1 MKVKPLTGP
10 ALDLFEKVV
19 MGYRDYME
27 YSGMPP
33 WVLSHFFIED
43 LEQTLKEPGSL
54 KGDAVVNVLVMAS
67 HVDYSKLMA
76 DWYWLSIEERGMVV
90 SRIAT
95 AMAFMG
101 LASLL
106 GSMATYLG
114 PREKEEVM
122 RVAMK
127 YYEGKIS
134 YNEMVSEIENII
146 WPKEE
151 EKNLDWHH
159 VENYRKGMSLAEY
172 LPKELVRKMVGVYL
186 IKWIRLQQTDS
197 LWVFPSVYPNFL
209 E

>member
-1 MKVKPLTGP
+1 VKVKPLTGP

-106 GSMATYLG
+106 GSMATYLD

-122 RVAMK
+122 RVAIK

>member
-1 MKVKPLTGP
+1 VKLKPLTGP

-27 YSGMPP
+27 HSSIPP

-43 LEQTLKEPGSL
+43 LKQTLEEPGSL
-54 KGDAVVNVLVMAS
+54 KGDAVVNVLVMMS
-67 HVDYSKLMA
+67 HVDYSKLMT
-76 DWYWLSIEERGMVV
+76 DWYKLSIEERGMVV

-95 AMAFMG
+95 AIAFMG
-101 LASLL
+101 LSSLL

-134 YNEMVSEIENII
+134 YNEMASEIENII

-151 EKNLDWHH
+151 EKNLDWYH

-172 LPKELVRKMVGVYL
+172 LPKELVRKMVGVFL

-197 LWVFPSVYPNFL
+197 LWVFPSIYPNFL

>member
-1 MKVKPLTGP
+1 VKLKPLTGP

-27 YSGMPP
+27 HSSIPP

-43 LEQTLKEPGSL
+43 LKQTLEEPGSL
-54 KGDAVVNVLVMAS
+54 KGDAVVNVLVMMS
-67 HVDYSKLMA
+67 HVDYSKLMT
-76 DWYWLSIEERGMVV
+76 DWYKLSIEERGMVV

-101 LASLL
+101 LSSLL

-151 EKNLDWHH
+151 EKNLDWYH

-172 LPKELVRKMVGVYL
+172 LPKELVRKMVGVFL

-197 LWVFPSVYPNFL
+197 LWVFPSIYPNFL

>member
-1 MKVKPLTGP
+1 VKLKPLTGP

-106 GSMATYLG
+106 GSMATYLD

-122 RVAMK
+122 RVAIK

>member
-19 MGYRDYME
+19 TGYRDYME
-27 YSGMPP
+27 HTDMPP
-33 WVLSHFFIED
+33 LVLSHFFIDDIERA
-43 LEQTLKEPGSL
+43 LKEPGSL
-54 KGDAVVNVLVMAS
+54 KWDAVVNALVMAS
-67 HVDYSKLMA
+67 HVDYSELMT
-76 DWYWLSIEERGMVV
+76 DWYRLSIEERGMVV
-90 SRIAT
+90 SRIVT

-101 LASLL
+101 LSSLL

-151 EKNLDWHH
+151 EKNLDWYH
-159 VENYRKGMSLAEY
+159 VENYRKGMSLACLLY
-172 LPKELVRKMVGVYL
+172 TSPSPR
-186 IKWIRLQQTDS
+186 DS
-197 LWVFPSVYPNFL
+197 
-209 E
+209 

>member
-1 MKVKPLTGP
+1 VKVKPLTGP

-27 YSGMPP
+27 YSSIPP

-43 LEQTLKEPGSL
+43 LKQALEEPGSL

-76 DWYWLSIEERGMVV
+76 DWYRLSIEERGMVV

-106 GSMATYLG
+106 GSMATYLD

-122 RVAMK
+122 RVAIK

-151 EKNLDWHH
+151 EKNLDWNH

>member
-1 MKVKPLTGP
+1 VKVKPLTGP

-27 YSGMPP
+27 HSSIPP

-43 LEQTLKEPGSL
+43 LKQALEEPGSL

-67 HVDYSKLMA
+67 HVDYSELMTY
-76 DWYWLSIEERGMVV
+76 WYKLSIEERGMVV

-101 LASLL
+101 LSSLL

-146 WPKEE
+146 WPTEE
-151 EKNLDWHH
+151 EKNLDWNH

-186 IKWIRLQQTDS
+186 IKWIRLQQTDG
-197 LWVFPSVYPNFL
+197 LWVLPSVYPRFP

>member
-1 MKVKPLTGP
+1 VKLKPLTGP

-27 YSGMPP
+27 HSSIPP

-43 LEQTLKEPGSL
+43 LKQTLEEPGSL
-54 KGDAVVNVLVMAS
+54 KGDAVVNVLVMMS
-67 HVDYSKLMA
+67 HVDYSKLMT
-76 DWYWLSIEERGMVV
+76 DWYKLSIEERGMVV

-95 AMAFMG
+95 AIAFMG
-101 LASLL
+101 LSSLL

-151 EKNLDWHH
+151 EKNLDWYH

-172 LPKELVRKMVGVYL
+172 LPKELVRKMVGVFL

-197 LWVFPSVYPNFL
+197 LWVFPSIYPNFL

>member
-1 MKVKPLTGP
+1 VKVKPLTGP

-43 LEQTLKEPGSL
+43 IEQALKEPGSL

-67 HVDYSKLMA
+67 HVDYSKLMT
-76 DWYWLSIEERGMVV
+76 DWYKLSIEERGMVV

-106 GSMATYLG
+106 GSMATYLD

>member
-1 MKVKPLTGP
+1 VKLKPLTGP

-19 MGYRDYME
+19 IGYRDYME
-27 YSGMPP
+27 HSSIPP

-43 LEQTLKEPGSL
+43 LKQTLEEPESL
-54 KGDAVVNVLVMAS
+54 KGDAIVNVLVMMS
-67 HVDYSKLMA
+67 HVDYSELMT
-76 DWYWLSIEERGMVV
+76 DWYKLSIEERGMVV

-95 AMAFMG
+95 AIAFMG
-101 LASLL
+101 LSSLL
-106 GSMATYLG
+106 GSMATYLN

-134 YNEMVSEIENII
+134 YNELVSEIENII
-146 WPKEE
+146 WPTEE
-151 EKNLDWHH
+151 EKNLDWYH

-172 LPKELVRKMVGVYL
+172 LPKELVRKMVGIYL
-186 IKWIRLQQTDS
+186 IKWIRLQQTDG
-197 LWVFPSVYPNFL
+197 LWVLPSVYPKFP

>member
-1 MKVKPLTGP
+1 VNGKPLTGP

-106 GSMATYLG
+106 GSMATYLD

-122 RVAMK
+122 RVAIK

-151 EKNLDWHH
+151 EKNLDWNH

>member
-1 MKVKPLTGP
+1 VKVKPLTGP

-19 MGYRDYME
+19 LGYRDYME
-27 YSGMPP
+27 YSGIPP

-43 LEQTLKEPGSL
+43 LERTLKEPGSL
-54 KGDAVVNVLVMAS
+54 KGDAVVNVLVMAA
-67 HVDYSKLMA
+67 HVDYSELMNY
-76 DWYWLSIEERGMVV
+76 WYRLSIEERGMVV
-90 SRIAT
+90 SRIIT
-95 AMAFMG
+95 AMATMG
-101 LASLL
+101 LMSLL
-106 GSMATYLG
+106 GSIATYLG

-151 EKNLDWHH
+151 EKNLDWYH

-186 IKWIRLQQTDS
+186 IKWIRLQQTDGF
-197 LWVFPSVYPNFL
+197 WVLPSVYPNFL

>member
-10 ALDLFEKVV
+10 ALDLFEKVII
-19 MGYRDYME
+19 GYRDYME
-27 YSGMPP
+27 RSGMPP
-33 WVLSHFFIED
+33 WVLSHFFID
-43 LEQTLKEPGSL
+43 DIVRASKEPGGF
-54 KGDAVVNVLVMAS
+54 KWDAVVNALVMAS
-67 HVDYSKLMA
+67 HVDYSELMTY
-76 DWYWLSIEERGMVV
+76 WYRLSIEERGMVV
-90 SRIAT
+90 SRIVT

-101 LASLL
+101 LSSLL

-146 WPKEE
+146 WPTEE
-151 EKNLDWHH
+151 EKNLDWNH

-172 LPKELVRKMVGVYL
+172 MPKELVRKTVGVYL
-186 IKWIRLQQTDS
+186 ITWIRLQQTDS

>member
-1 MKVKPLTGP
+1 VKLKPLTGP
-10 ALDLFEKVV
+10 ALDLFEKVI

-27 YSGMPP
+27 HSGIPP

-43 LEQTLKEPGSL
+43 LKQTLEEPGSL
-54 KGDAVVNVLVMAS
+54 KGDAVVNVLVMMS
-67 HVDYSKLMA
+67 HVDYSELMT
-76 DWYWLSIEERGMVV
+76 DWYKLSIEERGMVV

-95 AMAFMG
+95 AIAFMG
-101 LASLL
+101 LSSLL

-151 EKNLDWHH
+151 EKNLDWYH

>member
-1 MKVKPLTGP
+1 VKVKPLTGP

-106 GSMATYLG
+106 GSMATYLD

-122 RVAMK
+122 RVAIK

-151 EKNLDWHH
+151 EKNLDWNH

>member
-1 MKVKPLTGP
+1 MKLKPLTGP
-10 ALDLFEKVV
+10 ALDLFEKVI

-27 YSGMPP
+27 HSGMPP

-43 LEQTLKEPGSL
+43 LKQTLEEPGSL

-67 HVDYSKLMA
+67 HVDYSELMT
-76 DWYWLSIEERGMVV
+76 DWYKLSIEERGMVV

-101 LASLL
+101 LSSLL

-127 YYEGKIS
+127 YYKGKIS
-134 YNEMVSEIENII
+134 YNELVSEIENII

-151 EKNLDWHH
+151 EKNLDWYH

-172 LPKELVRKMVGVYL
+172 LPKGLVRKMVGVYL

>member
-1 MKVKPLTGP
+1 MKLKPLTGP

-27 YSGMPP
+27 HSSIPP

-43 LEQTLKEPGSL
+43 LKQTLEEPGSL
-54 KGDAVVNVLVMAS
+54 KGDAVVNVLVMMS
-67 HVDYSKLMA
+67 HVDYSKLMT
-76 DWYWLSIEERGMVV
+76 DWYKLSIEERGMVV

-95 AMAFMG
+95 AIAFMG
-101 LASLL
+101 LSSLL

-151 EKNLDWHH
+151 EKNLDWYH

-172 LPKELVRKMVGVYL
+172 LPKELVRKMVGVFL

-197 LWVFPSVYPNFL
+197 LWVFPSIYPNFL